1 MANYRFSAK
10 VVSRGGGQSVIAK
23 AAYNH
28 RTKLR
33 DERTGEL
40 KDYSRAGG
48 VLFSGIFTP
57 KDAPAWTRDREQL
70 WNAVERRE
78 DASTRPK
85 EAQLARD
92 IELSLPHE
100 LTNQQR
106 QQLVTDFVREQFA
119 RKGMIV
125 DVAIHSPGKNSDPR
139 NYHAHLLVTMRE
151 IGPDG
156 FGKKVREWNS
166 RQQLEHWREE
176 WEKIQNRY
184 LERHG
189 HEARVDRRT
198 LEAQGIDRE
207 ATTHR
212 GPHVD
217 AMERKGVPTERGLAA
232 RETFY
237 GNREVAKLKREL
249 AGVQRQI
256 AEMEHGQHRVRP
268 TETRTG
274 AKDNY
279 QDATRQNT
287 ARERQKI
294 DRTLDTIRA
303 QKSIRHE
310 RFRPANDNRLSLPRI
325 PKVPL
330 RATAKALDAT
340 AKLVEGIFT
349 FFEPASAPKTPEQIE
364 AQERQLEKQRK
375 REERLEWE
383 REHHRKQFDRDR

>member
-23 AAYNH
+23 AAYIA

-40 KDYSRAGG
+40 KDYSRGEG
-48 VLFSGIFTP
+48 VLFSGIFAP

-100 LTNQQR
+100 LTDEQR
-106 QQLVTDFVREQFA
+106 KRLVTDFVREQFV
-119 RKGMIV
+119 RRGMIV

-156 FGKKVREWNS
+156 FGSKVREWNS
-166 RQQLEHWREE
+166 RQQLEHWREQ

-198 LEAQGIDRE
+198 LEAQGIDRQ

-217 AMERKGVPTERGLAA
+217 AMERKGKETERGAAA

-237 GNREVAKLKREL
+237 RNREVAKLRRGL
-249 AGVQRQI
+249 AGVQSQI
-256 AEMEHGQHRVRP
+256 AEIEREQHHVRP
-268 TETRTG
+268 TETRAG
-274 AKDNY
+274 ARDNY
-279 QDATRQNT
+279 QGATRQT
-287 ARERQKI
+287 TTRERQKI
-294 DRTLDTIRA
+294 DRTLATIRA
-303 QKSIRHE
+303 QKSSRREAI
-310 RFRPANDNRLSLPRI
+310 RPANDNRLSLPRV

-330 RATAKALDAT
+330 RAAGKALDTT
-340 AKLVEGIFT
+340 AKLVGGIFT
-349 FFEPASAPKTPEQIE
+349 FFEPASPKTPEQIE
-364 AQERQLEKQRK
+364 AQERILEKQRE
-375 REERLEWE
+375 REQQREWE